1 MSTLPTEITLNGAT
15 IKGLTL
21 KNTSVG
27 LFVEIK
33 MSIAA
38 RDISDITLG
47 ELDELSQLPIRAQI
61 DNRQLRLIGFDD
73 QERAGIEQAVD
84 EFRDGV
90 SHPDGVDRI
99 SVTSEPQTADIL
111 GREFDTDTGE
121 ILACDH
127 GLPNSEICEHC
138 EAIEDVMKASVAV
151 EARA

>member
-15 IKGLTL
+15 IKGWIL
-21 KNTSVG
+21 KNTPVG

-38 RDISDITLG
+38 KDISDITLG

-73 QERAGIEQAVD
+73 QVRDGIEQAVD

-90 SHPDGVDRI
+90 FHPDGVDRI
-99 SVTSEPQTADIL
+99 SVTAEAQTADTL

-121 ILACDH
+121 IRTCDH
-127 GLPNSEICEHC
+127 GLPNSEICEQC
-138 EAIEDVMKASVAV
+138 EAIEDAMKTAEVV
-151 EARA
+151 EARV